1 MQRTRLNTLVD
12 RTGDRLNQFFGNPWR
27 RLSLILISLFFGVF
41 IGEAVSTTVGQ
52 EAEWDVIAAGLMVLF
67 TEGVSRLVYGR
78 NRQAQWGRVSG
89 SSLFSDVLNVFKIG
103 VAYSLYLEAFKLGS

>member
-1 MQRTRLNTLVD
+1 MQRTRLNTLIEQ
-12 RTGDRLNQFFGNPWR
+12 TGARLDEFFGNPWR
-27 RLSLILISLFFGVF
+27 RVSLILISLFFGIF

-52 EAEWDVIAAGLMVLF
+52 EAEWDVIAAGLVVLF

-78 NRQAQWGRVSG
+78 NRRDQLERADRN
-89 SSLFSDVLNVFKIG
+89 SLFVDVLNVFKIG